1 LRNFECI
8 YAPLFHFVFGIAS
21 DLSACAGPATAR
33 KKKEPN
39 RREKKMIHTA
49 RPVVNRKLSK
59 IQLNPTKGVKQTF
72 NEGQSEVCAIKIGQ

>member
-33 KKKEPN
+33 KKKNQTE
-39 RREKKMIHTA
+39 EKKMIHTA

>member
-1 LRNFECI
+1 MRRYFISSSELPPICRRVQGRQ
-8 YAPLFHFVFGIAS
+8 LLG
-21 DLSACAGPATAR
+21 
-33 KKKEPN
+33 KKRTKPKK
-39 RREKKMIHTA
+39 KKMIHTA

>member
-1 LRNFECI
+1 MRRYFISSSELPPICRRVQGRQLRQ
-8 YAPLFHFVFGIAS
+8 
-21 DLSACAGPATAR
+21 
-33 KKKEPN
+33 KKKNQTE
-39 RREKKMIHTA
+39 EKKKIHTA